1 MVRISVIL
9 TLMIVCSCNLIR
21 EADIRAAAHR
31 GHKDAE
37 SAYRSMGCEFECG
50 GCANLADRIIEE
62 ALANPPAIDATA
74 A

>member
-9 TLMIVCSCNLIR
+9 TPMIVCSCNVIR

-31 GHKDAE
+31 GHCDAE
-37 SAYRSMGCEFECG
+37 AAYRSMGCEFECG
-50 GCANLADRIIEE
+50 GCETLAEQIIEE
-62 ALANPPAIDATA
+62 ALANPPEMDANA